1 MSSPFGGENSGGMS
15 AVDEAI
21 QRPFS
26 FCGGNIEKK
35 SRSVGEDHALACEC
49 SADYFEKRG
58 RPRLAREQ
66 RQRAAW
72 WRALATL
79 PDVEADL
86 LQDQLFLRGVETVD
100 ALCALAEK
108 HQTPSDYLMLLSNSV
123 LSRLLER
130 AACGQ
135 THAARAFMASAGTAI
150 NNFEFL
156 ANRKPQLFR
165 EWARQSAAIPG
176 LISRSKAQ
184 AQDNDRL
191 LKNLQQGEDS
201 YLAPSLKHRRGQF
214 WKYSN
219 SNVLALRLISHV
231 GKARASYE
239 IDKNLAKHIGRDLP
253 MWRKQAAELE
263 PFSALTWKTWANV
276 IWQVIAEISPQ
287 KKPGLNQAFHD
298 PKTKISKVRKTRKNP
313 YYDKEDNAF
322 SVAEQDIKETLFG
335 ALELIGTGESQRTRQ
350 RKAKRDKK

>member
-1 MSSPFGGENSGGMS
+1 MN

-26 FCGGNIEKK
+26 FGGGNVERR
-35 SRSVGEDHALACEC
+35 SRSVGEDRALACEG
-49 SADYFEKRG
+49 SADYFEKCG

-66 RQRAAW
+66 HQRAAW
-72 WRALATL
+72 WRALAVL
-79 PDVEADL
+79 PDVEADR

-108 HQTPSDYLMLLSNSV
+108 RQTPSDYLMLLSNSM
-123 LSRLLER
+123 LSGLLEC
-130 AACGQ
+130 AANGQ
-135 THAARAFMASAGTAI
+135 KHATRAFMASAGTAI
-150 NNFEFL
+150 NNFEIL
-156 ANRKPQLFR
+156 ATLEPQLFQ

-184 AQDNDRL
+184 ARDNDRL
-191 LKNLQQGEDS
+191 LKSLRQGEDS
-201 YLAPSLKHRRGQF
+201 YLAPSLKHRRGRF
-214 WKYSN
+214 WKYSS

-231 GKARASYE
+231 EKAKASYE
-239 IDKNLAKHIGRDLP
+239 IDSNLAKHVGRELP

-263 PFSALTWKTWANV
+263 PFSAQTWKTWAKV
-276 IWQVIAEISPQ
+276 IWQVIAAISPQ